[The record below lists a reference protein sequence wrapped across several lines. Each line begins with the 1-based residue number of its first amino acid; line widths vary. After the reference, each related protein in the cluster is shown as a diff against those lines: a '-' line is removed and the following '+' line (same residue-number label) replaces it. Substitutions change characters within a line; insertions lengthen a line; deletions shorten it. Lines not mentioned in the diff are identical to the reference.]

1 MQRCAYFLEVFQN
14 TISSFHCGQI
24 SVRNPTRDTL
34 SRPLKA
40 SEIDKHC
47 VKSVL
52 IRSCSGPYFPAFW
65 LNTERYEV
73 QTKFFMQTKFSLW
86 KTKWIRF
93 SYSGFVFLLFLFCFY
108 LFCLYILKS
117 CFRQVGSCLLLLY
130 IVLTLC
136 FYMVRKQK
144 RTKHAREAKFM
155 KLWTRNITSNII

>member
-1 MQRCAYFLEVFQN
+1 MPISSRCFQN

-24 SVRNPTRDTL
+24 SVRNPTRDTQ

-52 IRSCSGPYFPAFW
+52 IRSYSGPYFPAFW
-65 LNTERYEV
+65 LNTERYECK
-73 QTKFFMQTKFSLW
+73 QSFSCKQSLVFE
-86 KTKWIRF
+86 KRNE
-93 SYSGFVFLLFLFCFY
+93 SGFVFLLFVFCFY
-108 LFCLYILKS
+108 LFCLYILES

-144 RTKHAREAKFM
+144 RTKHAREATFM